1 MNAPIIVFAYNCPDH
16 LSQTLD
22 ALSKNRQAESSD
34 VFVFIDGP
42 KKESG
47 MPLQKEVVSTAK
59 SFESRF
65 KSMTL
70 NVSEKNKGLANSII
84 GGASAIIEKY
94 GRAIILEDDAVTSKS
109 FIEFMNGALDFYEND
124 PTVWSVGAYIVPIE
138 LPEDYKHSVIKT
150 QRVSSS
156 AWATWKSRLKKTDW
170 DVSDYKK
177 FLRSPKIRRGF
188 NRWGEDRSSMLDDQM
203 NGRIDSWAIR
213 FDYSMYKNGMY
224 NIVPLKSLITNIGHD
239 GSGTHTASVSYGE
252 NPFKASYEE
261 LPESLSF
268 SHIDT
273 DERIRRE
280 FIKPYRYSSV
290 NRFRRYFSNALMR
303 RKSRSR

>member
-1 MNAPIIVFAYNCPDH
+1 MNAPIIVFAYNRPDH

-109 FIEFMNGALDFYEND
+109 FIEFMNGALDF
-124 PTVWSVGAYIVPIE
+124 
-138 LPEDYKHSVIKT
+138 
-150 QRVSSS
+150 
-156 AWATWKSRLKKTDW
+156 
-170 DVSDYKK
+170 
-177 FLRSPKIRRGF
+177 
-188 NRWGEDRSSMLDDQM
+188 
-203 NGRIDSWAIR
+203 
-213 FDYSMYKNGMY
+213 
-224 NIVPLKSLITNIGHD
+224 
-239 GSGTHTASVSYGE
+239 
-252 NPFKASYEE
+252 
-261 LPESLSF
+261 
-268 SHIDT
+268 
-273 DERIRRE
+273 
-280 FIKPYRYSSV
+280 
-290 NRFRRYFSNALMR
+290 
-303 RKSRSR
+303 